1 MDGLLE
7 VVMVVEA
14 VLLPTGFRV
23 LGVIL
28 VTGSLLALM
37 VVGGGLVI
45 RCLVLLVVV
54 VVVGGWVG
62 AVEPTGYSISGET
75 QFSGKVVNTVMDAK
89 PSQLGG
95 RASYWP
101 LAMHVTLEGP
111 FKL

>member
-37 VVGGGLVI
+37 VVGGGLVT

-54 VVVGGWVG
+54 VEDTDVVGTWVG
-62 AVEPTGYSISGET
+62 AVDPTGSSISGEK
-75 QFSGKVVNTVMDAK
+75 F
-89 PSQLGG
+89 
-95 RASYWP
+95 
-101 LAMHVTLEGP
+101 
-111 FKL
+111 

>member
-28 VTGSLLALM
+28 VTGSLFALM
-37 VVGGGLVI
+37 VVGGGLVT

-54 VVVGGWVG
+54 VVEDTAGGWVG
-62 AVEPTGYSISGET
+62 AVEPTDGSSISG
-75 QFSGKVVNTVMDAK
+75 
-89 PSQLGG
+89 
-95 RASYWP
+95 
-101 LAMHVTLEGP
+101 
-111 FKL
+111 

>member
-28 VTGSLLALM
+28 VTGSLFALM
-37 VVGGGLVI
+37 VVGGGLVT

-54 VVVGGWVG
+54 VVEDAAVGGWVG
-62 AVEPTGYSISGET
+62 AVEPTDGSSISG
-75 QFSGKVVNTVMDAK
+75 
-89 PSQLGG
+89 
-95 RASYWP
+95 
-101 LAMHVTLEGP
+101 
-111 FKL
+111 